1 MGAGMSGN
9 TRQRSQAIQATAMQI
24 VARIGVLSIDAMT
37 IGAARRIRIAL
48 QNELQA
54 TESVAYDTARRH
66 IAKACERQRQ
76 TNWLPPPDGW
86 GGRRK

>member
-1 MGAGMSGN
+1 
-9 TRQRSQAIQATAMQI
+9 MQ
-24 VARIGVLSIDAMT
+24 VVTRIGVKSIDAMT

-66 IAKACERQRQ
+66 IALACERQRQ
-76 TNWLPPPDGW
+76 TEWQPPPDGW
-86 GGRRK
+86 GGGSGSSARRERFPAKSTNARQRA

>member
-1 MGAGMSGN
+1 
-9 TRQRSQAIQATAMQI
+9 MQV

-66 IAKACERQRQ
+66 IALACERQRHPD
-76 TNWLPPPDGW
+76 WLPPPDGW

>member
-1 MGAGMSGN
+1 MPGS
-9 TRQRSQAIQATAMQI
+9 TRARSEKIQETAMQV
-24 VARIGVLSIDAMT
+24 VARIGVKSIDAMT

-76 TNWLPPPDGW
+76 TNWQPTPDGW